1 MNGTTASKKIWSIL
15 DLITWGTD
23 YLTEKKI
30 DDARLNI
37 ELMLAHVLRLKRI
50 QLYTSFDKPLT
61 EEELS
66 VFKELLKR
74 RLANEPLQYILGETE
89 FMGLKFFVDKRVL
102 IPRPE
107 TELLVEKSIDLI
119 KERFAVESEISILD
133 IGTGSGCIAVSLAK
147 LVPRSNV
154 VAIDNSIAALEI
166 AKQNGARNG
175 VAERIRF
182 EDIDIFNQ
190 KEFSSSE
197 KFHCIVSNPPYIS
210 TKEFSEVSNGVRDFE
225 PHFALT
231 DEGDGLKFY
240 PAIASAGKELLLANG
255 IIGVEHAYDQSER
268 VQRIF
273 ADHGFNPIAIVKDY
287 QGIKRHLFF
296 SKNL

>member
-1 MNGTTASKKIWSIL
+1 MNGTTAAKKIWSIL

-30 DDARLNI
+30 ADGRLNI
-37 ELMLAHVLRLKRI
+37 ELMLAQVLRLQRI

-74 RLANEPLQYILGETE
+74 RLTNEPLQYILGETE
-89 FMGLKFFVDKRVL
+89 FMGLKFSVDTRVL

-119 KERFAVESEISILD
+119 KERFASESKISILD

-154 VAIDNSIAALEI
+154 VAIDNSIDALEI
-166 AKQNGARNG
+166 AQQNGVRNG

-182 EDIDIFNQ
+182 DNINMFDVKKIL
-190 KEFSSSE
+190 SAE

-210 TKEFSEVSNGVRDFE
+210 IKEFSEVSNGVRDFE
-225 PHFALT
+225 PRSALT

-240 PAIASAGKELLLANG
+240 PAIADAGKEFLVENG
-255 IIGVEHAYDQSER
+255 IIGVEHAYDQSES
-268 VQRIF
+268 VQKIF
-273 ADHGFNPIAIVKDY
+273 SDHGYIPIAIVKDY

-296 SKNL
+296 SQKF